1 MEVEKEKEKDKNNN
15 EKSKTIENN
24 ENENNTNITKEE
36 NAMENSKT
44 INYGDLIVVYENGD
58 SVKYFTLEKGKKLN
72 NKYGTF
78 SHDDIYGK
86 NYGCKIYNKDN
97 TKYISILSFVPN
109 IWERCIN
116 KMTQILFNPDISLIM
131 VLLNLSQSSIIYE
144 SGTGSGCLSVNMSSM
159 LSKGKG
165 HLYTFEFNKE
175 RADKLKDLF
184 KLLKLDNKITVTHRD
199 VIQDGFELDEKE
211 LENKSHKKC
220 GSMFID
226 LPSPWLVIK
235 HAKKVLLSGAYFVS
249 FSPCIEQINQTMKAM
264 KENNFIEL
272 RMFECLYRTFSYART
287 TQVKVPIIN
296 KKRKKG
302 EEIQFQEVNIDVTKN
317 KCDMRGHTGFLLFGI
332 NKD

>member
-1 MEVEKEKEKDKNNN
+1 MEVEKEKEKDKNDN

-24 ENENNTNITKEE
+24 ENENNSNIAKEE

-116 KMTQILFNPDISLIM
+116 KMTQILFNPDISIIM

-235 HAKKVLLSGAYFVS
+235 HAKKVLFSGAYFVS